1 MNSLHNLRTR
11 TQLERLKQIMKE
23 KEIAMSKTPWWKKIA
38 KALFGVVVQ
47 IAVEEVGKK
56 LEDKKDPYPKQK

>member
-1 MNSLHNLRTR
+1 
-11 TQLERLKQIMKE
+11 
-23 KEIAMSKTPWWKKIA
+23 MSKTPWWKKIA